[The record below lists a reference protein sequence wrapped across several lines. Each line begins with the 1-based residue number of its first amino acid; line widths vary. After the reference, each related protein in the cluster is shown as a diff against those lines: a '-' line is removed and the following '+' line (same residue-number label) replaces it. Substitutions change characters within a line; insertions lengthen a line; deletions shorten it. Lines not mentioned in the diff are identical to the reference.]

1 MYYYDFRRYSNS
13 AFVLRKN
20 QTEENLKARITMNYH
35 SLEKGLSNS
44 NIRFN
49 FGQRA
54 LRELFKYLEQYIE
67 AGYSFDDIRFK
78 TGLSVI
84 EQYIELH
91 NKHNI
96 DVSSIKERY
105 NKLISVSS
113 KEDYGGVK
121 EFTKDFILSKRKSNF
136 AELSFYR
143 SSVRDFSNEPVDIQ
157 LINEAIQIAT
167 KTPSVCNRQP
177 WSVYVIKKR
186 DLKERILRIQSG
198 LTEERQKQVDTLI
211 AITSKNSFLA
221 TPEERNQGFVD
232 GGMFSMSLLYALQYV
247 GLATCALN
255 ADLSKKDDKKI
266 RDELGI
272 PDSEN
277 LILFIAVGHYPD
289 KFKVPKSQRDSYK
302 EITKYYL

>member
-96 DVSSIKERY
+96 DVSSVKERY

>member
-1 MYYYDFRRYSNS
+1 
-13 AFVLRKN
+13 
-20 QTEENLKARITMNYH
+20 
-35 SLEKGLSNS
+35 
-44 NIRFN
+44 
-49 FGQRA
+49 
-54 LRELFKYLEQYIE
+54 
-67 AGYSFDDIRFK
+67 
-78 TGLSVI
+78 SVI

-143 SSVRDFSNEPVDIQ
+143 SSVRDFSHEPVDIQ

-211 AITSKNSFLA
+211 AI
-221 TPEERNQGFVD
+221 
-232 GGMFSMSLLYALQYV
+232 
-247 GLATCALN
+247 
-255 ADLSKKDDKKI
+255 
-266 RDELGI
+266 
-272 PDSEN
+272 
-277 LILFIAVGHYPD
+277 
-289 KFKVPKSQRDSYK
+289 
-302 EITKYYL
+302 